1 MRRSILIFLSLF
13 VLCSCQAS
21 IRDSQV
27 LSPAELTA
35 REANRK
41 LIELSKS
48 GDPQE
53 RAAAFEE
60 MMQFQ
65 TKTIT
70 PEVAVALDE
79 YGNKELDDR
88 GRHRV
93 GQTLAIAG
101 MGKYTVKSL
110 IELLGNKDGEVR
122 ANAAK
127 TLGHIG
133 AEAKKALKAMKRVAS
148 KDEDNIKRIAGNA
161 VKKIERAIMIRNK

>member
-27 LSPAELTA
+27 LSPTELAA

-48 GDPQE
+48 ADPQE

-60 MMQFQ
+60 MMQLQ
-65 TKTIT
+65 TIT
-70 PEVAVALDE
+70 PAVAVALDE

-88 GRHRV
+88 GRLRV

-101 MGKYTVKSL
+101 VGKYTVKSL

-127 TLGHIG
+127 ILGHIG
-133 AEAKKALKAMKRVAS
+133 AEAKKALKALKRVAS
-148 KDEDNIKRIAGNA
+148 KDEDYIKRIAGNA
-161 VKKIERAIMIRNK
+161 VRKIERAIMIRNN

>member
-27 LSPAELTA
+27 LSPTVLAA

-48 GDPQE
+48 GDPQAK
-53 RAAAFEE
+53 AAAFNT
-60 MMQFQ
+60 MMEF
-65 TKTIT
+65 KTIT

-79 YGNKELDDR
+79 YGKKELDDR
-88 GRHRV
+88 GRLRV
-93 GQTLAIAG
+93 AQILAIAG
-101 MGKYTVKSL
+101 MGKYSVKSL
-110 IELLGNKDGEVR
+110 IKLLKNEEGDVR

-133 AEAKKALKAMKRVAS
+133 ADAKKALKALKRVAS

-161 VKKIERAIMIRNK
+161 VRKIERAIEIRGK